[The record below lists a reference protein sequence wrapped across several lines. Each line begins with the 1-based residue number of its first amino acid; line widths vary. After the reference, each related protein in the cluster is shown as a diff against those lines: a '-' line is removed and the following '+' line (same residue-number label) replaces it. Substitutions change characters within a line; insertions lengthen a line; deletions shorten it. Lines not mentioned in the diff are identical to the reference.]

1 MIQLTLSDAQAFA
14 MANILVYWEVLAQ
27 PDEDVR
33 QDIDNIRSK
42 LYEHIKD
49 KITSS
54 DKQTILSKLG
64 SIDI

>member
-33 QDIDNIRSK
+33 QDIDNIRSE